1 MTWLGH
7 CMPNEKISLSMSLN
21 SRPFLVPIFELPDF
35 SEQLAEYIPCSG
47 TRLYI
52 YIYIPILS
60 CSPLRMHMINTFCVC
75 IFYIHTYKHTY
86 IHPSRPYIHTHQEFD
101 IPSGN
106 PIWRVGKSSTTSPRT
121 QWFGHQQ
128 LVTAVVVGGFAVLL
142 RLWSGISVDFH
153 SDGHICRTWLGWK
166 IVNMLLVAWWNC
178 RTLL

>member
-1 MTWLGH
+1 MKKYPLACHSTRDPFWYRYSNYLIFRTTRRIH
-7 CMPNEKISLSMSLN
+7 SMQWHK
-21 SRPFLVPIFELPDF
+21 V
-35 SEQLAEYIPCSG
+35 
-47 TRLYI
+47 I
-52 YIYIPILS
+52 YIYTYTFVFTVADAYDKYIL
-60 CSPLRMHMINTFCVC
+60 CVC

-128 LVTAVVVGGFAVLL
+128 LVTAVVVGGLAVLL

>member
-1 MTWLGH
+1 MSWLGH

-35 SEQLAEYIPCSG
+35 PNNSQNTFHAVAQGYID
-47 TRLYI
+47 
-52 YIYIPILS
+52 IPILS

-75 IFYIHTYKHTY
+75 AFFTYIQTY

-128 LVTAVVVGGFAVLL
+128 LVTAVVVGGLAVLL